1 MNNNIKSIKY
11 TNIEKTIVKKN
22 FDNNCLLELLDL
34 DDSDSY
40 CELEFV
46 NYGKNEIKKII
57 NDISNNIKTLTKNN
71 SYKSDNLVLDD
82 VSENIENDDND
93 NSPSCDYIDISDD
106 TKELFRYRYN
116 SDYEDNIVICLQPVS
131 NKIVIAIINMSNI
144 SETQHYYALYSSGNE
159 YGNSIIV
166 YGYIGRFIEFY
177 AENFIDCDPS
187 IAIFC
192 STTKKQIATNIK
204 KLDFIKQS
212 LDMMFHIDDV
222 SFWKL
227 YFLLGPEYF
236 SENYLNEDDF
246 NLYEIIP
253 NKTNVES
260 MYSFYENITFKITS
274 DTKIIEHLNGL
285 VCNDGKLNTKEWRK
299 NLKSYLPNSI
309 INYVLDKLDAIEA
322 ENDRH

>member
-11 TNIEKTIVKKN
+11 ANKEKTIVKKN
-22 FDNNCLLELLDL
+22 FDNNCLLKLLDL

-57 NDISNNIKTLTKNN
+57 NDISNIIKTLTKNN
-71 SYKSDNLVLDD
+71 SYKSDNLVFDD

-93 NSPSCDYIDISDD
+93 KSPSYDNIDISDD

-131 NKIVIAIINMSNI
+131 NKIVIAIINMTNI

-177 AENFIDCDPS
+177 AENITDCDPS

-192 STTKKQIATNIK
+192 STTKKQIASNIK

-212 LDMMFHIDDV
+212 LYMMFHIDDV

-253 NKTNVES
+253 NKTNVED
-260 MYSFYENITFKITS
+260 MYPFYENITFKITS

-285 VCNDGKLNTKEWRK
+285 VNNDGKLNPKEWRK